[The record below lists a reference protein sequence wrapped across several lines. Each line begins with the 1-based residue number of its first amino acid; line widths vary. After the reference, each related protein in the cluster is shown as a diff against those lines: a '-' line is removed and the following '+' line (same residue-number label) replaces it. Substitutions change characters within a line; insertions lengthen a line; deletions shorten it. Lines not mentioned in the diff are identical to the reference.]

1 MFQYLA
7 DNEEVTVYEPGY
19 KQKMGFFRVW
29 VTMIKNITHSRD
41 LIFQLFR
48 RDFVMAYRKSF
59 IGIGW
64 IFLQPLF
71 GIISWV
77 IMNAAGVLNPGDVGI
92 PYPAYVLLS
101 TTIWSLFV
109 GFYNAASETLG
120 AGSGI
125 ILQVKYPHEVLLI
138 KQTAQHLANFILG
151 FSLNIA
157 VLLVF
162 GVVPSW
168 KIILFP
174 VIMLPM
180 FFLGAGIG
188 LFVSVFKVVIVD
200 LHSGFNFI
208 LTFLMLLTP
217 VVYSQNIGNS
227 ALQEIMKWNPLTYMV
242 CSLRDISLYGTMGN
256 IEGYLYSALFSFVVF
271 LLSWKFFF
279 VAEDKVI
286 EKLF

>member
-1 MFQYLA
+1 MHEK
-7 DNEEVTVYEPGY
+7 DRVTIYEPGY
-19 KQKMGFFRVW
+19 KQKIGFFRVW
-29 VTMIKNITHSRD
+29 ATMLGNITRSRE
-41 LIFQLFR
+41 LILQLFR

-64 IFLQPLF
+64 IFLQPVF

-120 AGSGI
+120 AGLGI

-151 FSLNIA
+151 FSLTIV
-157 VLLVF
+157 VLLAF

-168 KIILFP
+168 KIIFFP
-174 VIMLPM
+174 VVMLPL

-188 LFVSVFKVVIVD
+188 LVVSVFKVVIVD
-200 LHSGFNFI
+200 LQSGFNFI

-217 VVYSQNIGNS
+217 VVYSPAISNGT
-227 ALQEIMKWNPLTYMV
+227 LQVIMEWNPLTYMV
-242 CSLRDISLYGTMGN
+242 CSLRDLTLYGTMGN
-256 IEGYLYSALFSFVVF
+256 IEGYLYSALFSLVVF

>member
-1 MFQYLA
+1 MYEK
-7 DNEEVTVYEPGY
+7 DRVTIYEPGY
-19 KQKMGFFRVW
+19 KQKIGFFRVW
-29 VTMIKNITHSRD
+29 ATMLGNITRSRE

-120 AGSGI
+120 AGLGI

-151 FSLNIA
+151 FSLTIL

-162 GVVPSW
+162 WVVPSW
-168 KIILFP
+168 KIIFFP
-174 VIMLPM
+174 IIMLPM

-188 LFVSVFKVVIVD
+188 LVVSVFKVVIVD
-200 LHSGFNFI
+200 LQSGFNFI
-208 LTFLMLLTP
+208 ITFLMLLTP
-217 VVYSQNIGNS
+217 VVYSQDIGNG
-227 ALQEIMKWNPLTYMV
+227 ALQLIMKWNPLSYMV
-242 CSLRDISLYGTMGN
+242 CSLRDLTLYGTLGN
-256 IEGYLYSALFSFVVF
+256 IEGYLYSALFSLVVF
-271 LLSWKFFF
+271 LFSWKFFF

>member
-1 MFQYLA
+1 LT
-7 DNEEVTVYEPGY
+7 DSEKITIYEPDS
-19 KQKMGFFRVW
+19 KHKIGFFRIW
-29 VTMIKNITHSRD
+29 ATMLSNIVHSRD

-64 IFLQPLF
+64 IFLQPVF

-151 FSLNIA
+151 FSLTIV
-157 VLLVF
+157 VLLIF

-168 KIILFP
+168 KIIFFP

-188 LFVSVFKVVIVD
+188 LVVSVFKVVIVD
-200 LHSGFNFI
+200 LQSGFNFI

-217 VVYSQNIGNS
+217 VVYSQDINNGV
-227 ALQEIMKWNPLTYMV
+227 LQEIMKWNPLTYMV
-242 CSLRDISLYGTMGN
+242 CSLRDITLYGTMGN
-256 IEGYLYSALFSFVVF
+256 IEGYLYSALFAFVIF

-286 EKLF
+286 EKIF

>member
-1 MFQYLA
+1 MHEK
-7 DNEEVTVYEPGY
+7 DRVTIYEPGY
-19 KQKMGFFRVW
+19 KQKIGFFRVW
-29 VTMIKNITHSRD
+29 ATMLGNITRSRE
-41 LIFQLFR
+41 LILQLFR

-64 IFLQPLF
+64 IFLQPVF

-120 AGSGI
+120 AGLGI

-151 FSLNIA
+151 FSLTIV
-157 VLLVF
+157 VLLAF

-168 KIILFP
+168 KIIFFP
-174 VIMLPM
+174 VVMLPL

-188 LFVSVFKVVIVD
+188 LVVSVFKVVIVD
-200 LHSGFNFI
+200 LQSGFNFI
-208 LTFLMLLTP
+208 DRKS
-217 VVYSQNIGNS
+217 VV
-227 ALQEIMKWNPLTYMV
+227 
-242 CSLRDISLYGTMGN
+242 
-256 IEGYLYSALFSFVVF
+256 
-271 LLSWKFFF
+271 
-279 VAEDKVI
+279 
-286 EKLF
+286 